1 VTNRTRLHDLLRA
14 GIDRKEIPRYDQLVR
29 HSFEQMGWTDPDEYR
44 LIRSRVEYPILN
56 AYTVLRIPV

>member
-29 HSFEQMGWTDPDEYR
+29 
-44 LIRSRVEYPILN
+44 SRVEYPILN